1 MCLNAELVYITPE
14 GLLKVIHNDMIDEN
28 YRYTLNSKFYYA
40 PEKIRNFTKLDNEQ
54 AVAK

>member
-1 MCLNAELVYITPE
+1 
-14 GLLKVIHNDMIDEN
+14 MIDEN